1 MSTIRIVTDST
12 ADLGPQADELGVTIV
27 PLSVS
32 FGEETFLDSVDL
44 DARSFFERLASAPT
58 RPTTSQPTPDCF
70 ERAYR
75 RLLCEGA
82 NGILSIH
89 VSSALSGTA
98 NTARRVAADLLA
110 MGVSVPIE
118 VVDSRQASLG
128 MHFGILA
135 ACRAACEGA
144 DVPTASIAARN
155 ALARTSIF
163 LVAED
168 LEYLQRGGRIG
179 QAARVMG
186 TLLNVKPIITLRDG
200 AVTSVETPRTRRRAY
215 ERLAEFVREHA
226 PVESVIVGQSSPD
239 IGDQLEAAV
248 RAVYDG
254 PLHRIWA
261 GPTIGTHVGPGAAGL
276 AVLRA
281 ALERAGALRE
291 PVAGEMRD

>member
-12 ADLGPQADELGVTIV
+12 ADLGPRADELSVAVV
-27 PLSVS
+27 PLSVT
-32 FGEETFLDSVDL
+32 FGDETFLDSVDL
-44 DARSFFERLASAPT
+44 DARSFFERLVRGHT
-58 RPTTSQPTPDCF
+58 RPTTSQPTPESF
-70 ERAYR
+70 ERTYR
-75 RLLCEGA
+75 RLLGEGTD
-82 NGILSIH
+82 GIVSIH

-98 NTARRVAADLLA
+98 NTARRVANDLHA

-118 VVDSRQASLG
+118 VIDSQQASLG

-135 ACRAACEGA
+135 ACH
-144 DVPTASIAARN
+144 AAREGSDVSAVVAAARD

-179 QAARVMG
+179 QAQRVMG
-186 TLLNVKPIITLRDG
+186 TLLNVKPIITLREG
-200 AVTSVETPRTRRRAY
+200 AVVSLETPRTRRRAY
-215 ERLAEFVREHA
+215 ERLAELVRERA
-226 PVESVIVGQSSPD
+226 PVEAVIVGQSSPE

-248 RAVYDG
+248 RNVYDG
-254 PLHRIWA
+254 PLHRMWA

-281 ALERAGALRE
+281 AS
-291 PVAGEMRD
+291 